1 MIDVANASPKWGRPL
16 VILAA
21 ALSAVAILM
30 GAFYVPMDRVQGIV
44 QKIFYMHVPMA
55 WVAYLAF
62 FVVLVGSV
70 GYLWKRDPFWDR
82 VAHSSAEVGVLFT
95 TLFLIMGS
103 LWAKPIWNTW
113 WTWDARLTSTLVMWF
128 IYVGYL
134 MLRAYTPDQDR
145 AARFGAVLGIVGFAD
160 VPIIHYSVEWWR
172 TLHPEA
178 IVLRDQPQLP
188 AEMGITLTV
197 ATVAV
202 TVVYA
207 AFMVYRVF
215 LERLE
220 DENREI
226 EAAAT
231 PPVVLHA

>member
-1 MIDVANASPKWGRPL
+1 MLEAGDRSPRWGRPL
-16 VILAA
+16 V
-21 ALSAVAILM
+21 AVAAVLSLVAIWM

-82 VAHSSAEVGVLFT
+82 VARSSAEVGVLFT

-178 IVLRDQPQLP
+178 IVVREQPQLP
-188 AEMGITLTV
+188 LEMGITLTV
-197 ATVAV
+197 SMLAV
-202 TVVYA
+202 TLVYA
-207 AFMVYRVF
+207 AIMVYRVY

-220 DENREI
+220 DDNREI
-226 EAAAT
+226 EAEALPGGAN
-231 PPVVLHA
+231 HA